1 MIPYKNKRRLLSAL
15 ILLAMALCLTAGC
28 GTTDSGDITSIEQLN
43 EPGRKIGMSNDTND
57 DKLVAERLPQAGVE
71 YYQDAMAGYLSVSQG
86 KLDAFVYGKL
96 AMDTAIRNGMQGVRL
111 LDETLGESYT
121 MAVAIAPNTKIPDLE
136 DKINAFLEEVKQ
148 DGTLD
153 DMIDRWLVRKD
164 ETMPE
169 IAVPESS
176 DLHLVVGTSGVYE
189 PFTYYV
195 GTELRGY
202 DIELA
207 YRFAAWLGASLEFKV
222 YDYGGI
228 IAAAQGGDVDCLF
241 AAIFITPERQEAL
254 RFSQPTYVEEI
265 AVMVRDT
272 GSVPEASGN
281 EVHWQDYNGKRL
293 GVLVGPLMEDAAAEF
308 FPDSEYLLFDTYPD
322 CIAALLT
329 GKIDGYLVDEPG
341 VKSTHAENPEIDY
354 IHERLTENNY
364 SFAFRKDDPESAALC
379 GELNEFLARCWADGT
394 MQELDDIWLGVDEAR
409 KVVDMSDLTGENG
422 TIRVVTTSTDMP
434 WSYIKDGKN
443 VGYDIDLV
451 VRFCRDRGYALEL
464 GDVDFAGRIPAIQ
477 SGKYDFT
484 TDMNVTPEREE
495 QVLFSNPTSQ
505 GGIVLAVRASDLAM
519 SASQGGNRGNTGADD
534 PQGETSACTP
544 GSVTAP
550 EYREYADL
558 SGKRVSMLTGAP
570 FEELV
575 RSKAPDVGEFSFFNN
590 TPDMILALKSGKTD
604 AFLTNNAV
612 AALAV
617 NRNPELAL
625 FPQELE
631 TGVFGIAFAKD
642 DPQRDVW
649 QAAYDSIPEET
660 KQALWEKWTGS
671 DASAKTLPEQD
682 WSGTNGTVQAAV
694 CDTLEPMSYIG
705 DGGQIIGFD
714 IEMILLMAKELDV
727 HVEFTGMEF
736 SAVMSSVQAGK
747 ALLGAGSIIATDE
760 RKQSVDFVEYYPA
773 AFVLVVRTVQ
783 AEAGGEAFSS
793 LDELAGKHI
802 GVVTGTIHDKLVEQ
816 RLPTAQI
823 VYYNA
828 ISDMLDALKAGKID
842 ALVRPLS
849 GAVFIRYEDQRITW
863 LDEHLTDADVSF
875 AFPKTEEGRALNE
888 RFSAF
893 IRALRAS
900 GELDAL
906 REKWFS
912 EDESLKTMIDYAALP
927 AANGTLRMATAG
939 TQVPFNYVRDG
950 TVVGFEI
957 ELAARFCEENGYALN
972 VEPMNFDGV
981 LASVQSGKC
990 DFAGSCLAVTEE
1002 RMESVDFSEPH
1013 FAESVVFVVLDSTA
1027 GDQGSFLRS
1036 VAESF
1041 EKTFLRENRWQL
1053 FLSGIGTTL
1062 LITVLSILFG
1072 TALGFGVFM
1081 LCRNGNPVANAVTR
1095 FCVWLVQGM
1104 PVVVLLM
1111 ILYYIIFGKVAIS
1124 GAAVSVVG
1132 FTLVFGAAV
1141 YAMLRSG
1148 VGAID
1153 RGQTEAA
1160 YALGYTDRKAFFRVV
1175 LPQALPHFM
1184 PAYKGEIT
1192 ALIKA
1197 TAVVGYVAV
1206 QDLTKM
1212 GDIVRSRTYEAFFP
1226 LIAVAVIYFILA
1238 AILTFIVNKIEIRID
1253 PRRRS
1258 RDSILKGVDV
1268 Q

>member
-1 MIPYKNKRRLLSAL
+1 MIIYKNKHKLLSAL
-15 ILLAMALCLTAGC
+15 ILLVLAMCLLAGC

-43 EPGRKIGMSNDTND
+43 EPGRKIGMSDNTND

-272 GSVPEASGN
+272 GSVPEASGS

-354 IHERLTENNY
+354 IHERLTENNL
-364 SFAFRKDDPESAALC
+364 SFAFRKDDPKSAALC
-379 GELNEFLARCWADGT
+379 EELNEFLARCWADGT

-464 GDVDFAGRIPAIQ
+464 GDVDFAGRIPAVQ

-495 QVLFSNPTSQ
+495 QVLFSSPTAH
-505 GGIVLAVRASDLAM
+505 GGIVLAVRASDLTA
-519 SASQGGNRGNTGADD
+519 T
-534 PQGETSACTP
+534 
-544 GSVTAP
+544 GSVGAKGV
-550 EYREYADL
+550 YR
-558 SGKRVSMLTGAP
+558 
-570 FEELV
+570 
-575 RSKAPDVGEFSFFNN
+575 
-590 TPDMILALKSGKTD
+590 
-604 AFLTNNAV
+604 
-612 AALAV
+612 
-617 NRNPELAL
+617 
-625 FPQELE
+625 
-631 TGVFGIAFAKD
+631 
-642 DPQRDVW
+642 
-649 QAAYDSIPEET
+649 
-660 KQALWEKWTGS
+660 
-671 DASAKTLPEQD
+671 
-682 WSGTNGTVQAAV
+682 
-694 CDTLEPMSYIG
+694 
-705 DGGQIIGFD
+705 
-714 IEMILLMAKELDV
+714 
-727 HVEFTGMEF
+727 
-736 SAVMSSVQAGK
+736 SV
-747 ALLGAGSIIATDE
+747 
-760 RKQSVDFVEYYPA
+760 
-773 AFVLVVRTVQ
+773 
-783 AEAGGEAFSS
+783 
-793 LDELAGKHI
+793 DELAGKRV
-802 GVVTGTIHDKLVEQ
+802 GVITGTIHDSLAAK

-823 VYYNA
+823 VYFNTIA
-828 ISDMLDALKAGKID
+828 DMLDALKAGKID
-842 ALVRPLS
+842 AMVRPQS
-849 GAVFIRYEDQRITW
+849 GALFISYEDKSITW

-875 AFPKTEEGRALNE
+875 AFPKTEDGAALRE
-888 RFSAF
+888 RFSVY
-893 IRALRAS
+893 IRELRES
-900 GELDAL
+900 GELETL
-906 REKWFS
+906 REKWFG
-912 EDESLKTMIDYAALP
+912 EDESVKTMLDISALP
-927 AANGTLRMATAG
+927 ATNGMLRLAATG
-939 TQVPFNYVRDG
+939 TQMPFNYVRDN
-950 TVVGFEI
+950 VIVGFEI
-957 ELAARFCEENGYALN
+957 ELAARFCEENGFALQ
-972 VEPMNFDGV
+972 VEQMNFDGV
-981 LASVQSGKC
+981 LASVQAGKC
-990 DFAGSCLAVTEE
+990 DFACACLAVTEE
-1002 RMESVDFSEPH
+1002 RKESVDFSEPH

-1027 GDQGSFLRS
+1027 GKQESFLDGVR
-1036 VAESF
+1036 ASF
-1041 EKTFLRENRWQL
+1041 EKTFIRENRWKL
-1053 FLSGIGTTL
+1053 FLEGIGTTL
-1062 LITVLSILFG
+1062 LITVLSIILG

-1081 LCRNGNPVANAVTR
+1081 LCRNGNPVANTITR
-1095 FCVWLVQGM
+1095 FFVWLVQGM

-1111 ILYYIIFGKVAIS
+1111 ILYYIIFGKVDIA
-1124 GAAVSVVG
+1124 GTWVSVIA
-1132 FTLVFGAAV
+1132 FSLTFGASV
-1141 YAMLRSG
+1141 YGMLLSG
-1148 VGAID
+1148 TSALD

-1160 YALGYTDRKAFFRVV
+1160 YALGFSDRRAFFTII
-1175 LPQALPHFM
+1175 LPQAALHFM
-1184 PAYKGEIT
+1184 PSYKAEVV

-1197 TAVVGYVAV
+1197 TAIVGYIAV

-1226 LIAVAVIYFILA
+1226 LIAVAVIYFVLAGLLNVIVGIIHNRIRPEKRTRDDILRG
-1238 AILTFIVNKIEIRID
+1238 INTHD
-1253 PRRRS
+1253 
-1258 RDSILKGVDV
+1258 
-1268 Q
+1268 